1 MNHIDP
7 EILRI
12 IVTKCRGNPLLCFQY
27 YINLLHNHFIEIQ
40 PDGYVVPT
48 GKFAHCMQ
56 INDWTAVPVPRL
68 ALKINTQMLDQF
80 YYSI

>member
-1 MNHIDP
+1 MNYVDP

-12 IVTKCRGNPLLCFQY
+12 VVTKCRGNPLLCFQY

-40 PDGYVVPT
+40 PDGFVVPT
-48 GKFAHCMQ
+48 GKFVHCMQ

-68 ALKINTQMLDQF
+68 ALKISTQMLDQF